1 MALAN
6 LIFTGLHDIQATRFS
21 QLASSAIIIFDHII
35 TLDEEVELIWMSP
48 WSMGKA
54 LFVINRYYTLISVI
68 INNYALFSP
77 SLTDSFCLR
86 FFRWQGWTGLIACM
100 IAEVILQMRLYALY
114 FLNKK
119 VLALMV
125 ATFIVSSASSAVIMG
140 TVLNGITAH
149 SHPILGTT
157 FCVPFGVPDYFFAFW
172 IPIIGFESLLCGL
185 ALYRGFQT
193 FRASGSLFQ
202 SGRHLVAIL
211 IRDSVLYFLVM
222 FATYLTNM
230 LVWISATPNLLEVP
244 IAFSVA
250 LSCCLGNRMILNV
263 REVNREI
270 EHTKEREKDEHSGS
284 GVTVESIKHQTRQTR
299 SSVFG
304 PTEQLTDIEMAQL
317 RSMRADQSYGGFI
330 IL

>member
-1 MALAN
+1 MSLADV
-6 LIFTGLHDIQATRFS
+6 IFTGLHDIQATRFA
-21 QLASSAIIIFDHII
+21 QLASSAIIIFDHLI
-35 TLDEEVELIWMSP
+35 TLDEEVELIWKSS
-48 WSMGKA
+48 WSMGKL
-54 LFVINRYYTLISVI
+54 LFIINRYYTLISVI

-77 SLTDSFCLR
+77 ALTDSFCLR
-86 FFRWQGWTGLIACM
+86 FFHWQGWTGLIACM

-125 ATFIVSSASSAVIMG
+125 TTFIISSASSAVIMG
-140 TVLNGITAH
+140 KVLSGITAV
-149 SHPILGTT
+149 SHPLPGLA
-157 FCVPFGVPDYFFAFW
+157 FCVPVGVADYFFAFW

-185 ALYRGFQT
+185 ALCRGIQT
-193 FRASGSLFQ
+193 FRASGSQYQ

-222 FATYLTNM
+222 FATYFTNM
-230 LVWISATPNLLEVP
+230 LVWVTAPSNLLEIP

-270 EHTKEREKDEHSGS
+270 
-284 GVTVESIKHQTRQTR
+284 VESKESGETIKHQSRQTR
-299 SSVFG
+299 SSFFG
-304 PTEQLTDIEMAQL
+304 PAEQLTDVEMAQL
-317 RSMRADQSYGGFI
+317 RSMRVDQSYGQFI
-330 IL
+330 VL

>member
-1 MALAN
+1 
-6 LIFTGLHDIQATRFS
+6 
-21 QLASSAIIIFDHII
+21 
-35 TLDEEVELIWMSP
+35 
-48 WSMGKA
+48 MGKV
-54 LFVINRYYTLISVI
+54 LFVINRYYTLLSVI

-77 SLTDSFCLR
+77 TLTDSFCLR
-86 FFRWQGWTGLIACM
+86 FFHWQGWTGLIACM

-125 ATFIVSSASSAVIMG
+125 ATFIVSSSSSAVIMG
-140 TVLNGITAH
+140 RVLSGISAV
-149 SHPILGTT
+149 SHPLPGVT
-157 FCVPFGVPDYFFAFW
+157 FCVPIGVPDYFFAFW
-172 IPIIGFESLLCGL
+172 VPIIGFESLLCGL

-211 IRDSVLYFLVM
+211 IRDSVLYFFVM
-222 FATYLTNM
+222 FATYFTNL
-230 LVWISATPNLLEVP
+230 LVWASASTNLLEIP

-270 EHTKEREKDEHSGS
+270 EVSKEKEHSG
-284 GVTVESIKHQTRQTR
+284 ESMKHQSRQTR
-299 SSVFG
+299 SSFFS
-304 PTEQLTDIEMAQL
+304 PAEQLTDIEMAQL
-317 RSMRADQSYGGFI
+317 RSMRADGKFTV
-330 IL
+330 L

>member
-6 LIFTGLHDIQATRFS
+6 LILTGLQDIQATRYA
-21 QLASSAIIIFDHII
+21 QLASSAIIIFDHVI
-35 TLDEEVELIWMSP
+35 TLDEEKSS
-48 WSMGKA
+48 WSMGKV
-54 LFVINRYYTLISVI
+54 LFVINRYYTLISVV
-68 INNYALFSP
+68 P
-77 SLTDSFCLR
+77 TLTDSVSLG

-140 TVLNGITAH
+140 KVLSGITAR
-149 SHPILGTT
+149 SLALSLPGKNVI
-157 FCVPFGVPDYFFAFW
+157 FCVPSGVPDYFFAFW
-172 IPIIGFESLLCGL
+172 VPIIGFESLLCGL

-193 FRASGSLFQ
+193 FRASGSPFQ

-222 FATYLTNM
+222 FATYFTNL
-230 LVWISATPNLLEVP
+230 LVWASAPTNLLEIP

-270 EHTKEREKDEHSGS
+270 VQSKVQSNDTIR
-284 GVTVESIKHQTRQTR
+284 HQSKQQT
-299 SSVFG
+299 SFFG
-304 PTEQLTDIEMAQL
+304 PAEQLTDIEMAQL
-317 RSMRADQSYGGFI
+317 RSMRVDEQNYGPFI
-330 IL
+330 VL

>member
-6 LIFTGLHDIQATRFS
+6 AIFTGLYDIQATRYA

-35 TLDEEVELIWMSP
+35 TLDEEVELIWKSS
-48 WSMGKA
+48 WSTGKT
-54 LFVINRYYTLISVI
+54 LFVINRYYTLASVI

-77 SLTDSFCLR
+77 SLTDSVSLQ

-125 ATFIVSSASSAVIMG
+125 VTFMISSASSAVIMG
-140 TVLNGITAH
+140 KVLHGITALA
-149 SHPILGTT
+149 HPIPGTT
-157 FCVPFGVPDYFFAFW
+157 FCVPVGVPGYFFAFW

-193 FRASGSLFQ
+193 FRAEGTLFQ

-222 FATYLTNM
+222 FATYFTNM
-230 LVWISATPNLLEVP
+230 LVWVSAPTNLLEVP
-244 IAFSVA
+244 IAFSIA

-270 EHTKEREKDEHSGS
+270 KTAQHTGD
-284 GVTVESIKHQTRQTR
+284 TIKHQTRETR
-299 SSVFG
+299 TSFFVPS
-304 PTEQLTDIEMAQL
+304 EQLTDIEMAQL
-317 RSMRADQSYGGFI
+317 RSMKADQSYGPFI
-330 IL
+330 VL

>member
-6 LIFTGLHDIQATRFS
+6 F
-21 QLASSAIIIFDHII
+21 AIIIFDHAI
-35 TLDEEVELIWMSP
+35 TLDEEVELIWKSS

-68 INNYALFSP
+68 INNYSLFSP
-77 SLTDSFCLR
+77 TLTDSVSLR
-86 FFRWQGWTGLIACM
+86 FFHWQGWTGLIACM

-114 FLNKK
+114 LLNKK

-125 ATFIVSSASSAVIMG
+125 ATFLVSSATSAVIMG
-140 TVLNGITAH
+140 KALSGITANAH
-149 SHPILGTT
+149 LIPGVT

-185 ALYRGFQT
+185 ALFRGFQT
-193 FRASGSLFQ
+193 FRASGSLYQ
-202 SGRHLVAIL
+202 SGRHLVTIL

-222 FATYLTNM
+222 FATYFTNM
-230 LVWISATPNLLEVP
+230 LMWVSAPPSLLEIP

-263 REVNREI
+263 REINREI
-270 EHTKEREKDEHSGS
+270 TQYKEHSGE
-284 GVTVESIKHQTRQTR
+284 TIKHQARQTR
-299 SSVFG
+299 SSFFG
-304 PTEQLTDIEMAQL
+304 PADQLTDIEMAQL
-317 RSMRADQSYGGFI
+317 RSMRVDLDQGIGQFI
-330 IL
+330 AL

>member
-6 LIFTGLHDIQATRFS
+6 LIFTGLQDIQATRFA

-35 TLDEEVELIWMSP
+35 TLDEEVELIWKSP

-54 LFVINRYYTLISVI
+54 LFFIVP
-68 INNYALFSP
+68 LFSP
-77 SLTDSFCLR
+77 SLTDTVSLR

-125 ATFIVSSASSAVIMG
+125 TTFIVSSASSAVIMG
-140 TVLNGITAH
+140 KVLQGITARAH
-149 SHPILGTT
+149 ALPGTT

-193 FRASGSLFQ
+193 FRAAGSPFQ

-211 IRDSVLYFLVM
+211 IRDSILYFLVM
-222 FATYLTNM
+222 FATYFTNM
-230 LVWISATPNLLEVP
+230 LVWVSAPTNLLEIP

-270 EHTKEREKDEHSGS
+270 QSTKEH
-284 GVTVESIKHQTRQTR
+284 TVESIKHQSRETRA
-299 SSVFG
+299 SFFG

-317 RSMRADQSYGGFI
+317 RSMRADQSYGQFI
-330 IL
+330 VL